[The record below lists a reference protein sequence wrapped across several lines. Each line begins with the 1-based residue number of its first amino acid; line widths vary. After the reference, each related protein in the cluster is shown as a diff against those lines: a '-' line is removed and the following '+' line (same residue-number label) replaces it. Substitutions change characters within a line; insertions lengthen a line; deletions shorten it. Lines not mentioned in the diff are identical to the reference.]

1 MMFHYRLSTNSW
13 CIPFFF
19 FLLSNSLLL
28 HTVNSSSSSSPPS
41 PSSTNTASNT
51 SMPSSMKEK
60 LAKALQDLPQENE
73 KFDLIVQNAF
83 PGALSNRKL
92 LTKLVD
98 ILEKKGFYEE
108 NTLLAT
114 SLCCDELARK
124 LESRL
129 NGLYGHHF
137 ALG

>member
-1 MMFHYRLSTNSW
+1 MLCHR
-13 CIPFFF
+13 
-19 FLLSNSLLL
+19 
-28 HTVNSSSSSSPPS
+28 VNASSSP
-41 PSSTNTASNT
+41 SSSGTISEKSIPT
-51 SMPSSMKEK
+51 SMKEK
-60 LAKALQDLPQENE
+60 LTKVLHDLPKEN
-73 KFDLIVQNAF
+73 KNFNAIVQDAF

>member
-1 MMFHYRLSTNSW
+1 MKTVHYLTSIA
-13 CIPFFF
+13 CIFFC
-19 FLLSNSLLL
+19 LLA
-28 HTVNSSSSSSPPS
+28 VDASSSSSA
-41 PSSTNTASNT
+41 STQSTASSANK

-60 LAKALQDLPQENE
+60 LTSVLHNLPKENE
-73 KFDLIVQNAF
+73 NFDAIVQDAF

-92 LTKLVD
+92 LTKCVD
-98 ILEKKGFYEE
+98 ILEKRGFYEE